1 VGRDEPDPALMKPS
15 PYLVR
20 SAVGIPDAHPAEYA
34 FAGDSTTGMVAGR
47 LAGVPVI
54 GYANKPG
61 KAELLTQAGAD
72 AVTTGLDEIT
82 TALRITPRPWPGD
95 DFWGFVRCWSP
106 NLCQSTPAR

>member
-1 VGRDEPDPALMKPS
+1 MKPS

-20 SAVGIPDAHPAEYA
+20 AAVSILDAHPAECA
-34 FAGDSTTGMVAGR
+34 FVGDSTSDMLAGR

-61 KAELLTQAGAD
+61 KAGLLRQAGAD

-82 TALRITPRPWPGD
+82 TALRLTPRPALMP
-95 DFWGFVRCWSP
+95 
-106 NLCQSTPAR
+106 LCQADGGGGAEGVDDQGV

>member
-61 KAELLTQAGAD
+61 KAELLTQA
-72 AVTTGLDEIT
+72 
-82 TALRITPRPWPGD
+82 
-95 DFWGFVRCWSP
+95 VRM
-106 NLCQSTPAR
+106 L